1 MDTRLYA
8 TRPSFAAVLLASLL
22 FGGCM
27 SLPTEPDEALVG
39 AWRAKVQFTD
49 GAYAAVKDL
58 EFLYVFNE
66 GGTLLESSNYDSSPP
81 VAPAYGAWR
90 STGPGTFAARFE
102 YFWTKPPTNFDEL
115 SKGGGWAPGG
125 RGVLTQSITLAA
137 DGNSF
142 NSALKFEMFDL
153 QGKPTDPASSAT
165 GHGER
170 INP

>member
-1 MDTRLYA
+1 MNPRLRSFRLILAA
-8 TRPSFAAVLLASLL
+8 TSLACG
-22 FGGCM
+22 FVTGCM
-27 SLPTEPDEALVG
+27 SPPSEPDEALVG
-39 AWRAKVQFTD
+39 AWRGKVQFTN

-66 GGTLLESSNYDSSPP
+66 GGTMLESSNYDGSPP

-90 STGPGTFAARFE
+90 STGPRTFAARYE
-102 YFWTKPPTNFDEL
+102 YFWTKPPANFDEL
-115 SKGGGWAPGG
+115 AKGGGWAPGG

-137 DGNSF
+137 DGN
-142 NSALKFEMFDL
+142 AFDSTIRYEVFDA

-170 INP
+170 IKP